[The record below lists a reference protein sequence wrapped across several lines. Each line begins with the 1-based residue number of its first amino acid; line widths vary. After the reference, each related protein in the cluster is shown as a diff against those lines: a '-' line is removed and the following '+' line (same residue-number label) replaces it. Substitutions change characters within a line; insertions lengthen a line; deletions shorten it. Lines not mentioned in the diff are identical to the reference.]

1 MWFSFPQMVVYGT
14 SEMADTG
21 GAGFVSSNATGGY
34 EVFRPPNVSVRS
46 LRRSGRSGVD
56 CGRSRCAFKARALGC
71 IGAEGD

>member
-21 GAGFVSSNATGGY
+21 GAGFVSSNTTGGY
-34 EVFRPPNVSVRS
+34 EVIRPPNICVRR
-46 LRRSGRSGVD
+46 LRGGGRSGVG
-56 CGRSRCAFKARALGC
+56 CGRSRCAFRARTLGC